1 MKTLFIIM
9 RTLFIF
15 MFSSSVAF
23 SQQYTIS
30 EAYYMETG
38 EQVEFSYSTVEFRF
52 EKLKLN
58 EEEYYFV
65 EMQNLDNGDLV
76 LNYSDKY
83 SKVEIYLRGN
93 EILDIIER
101 PRIGAVVVYELPK
114 ENKMLSSETIV
125 ALDSRLKKWK

>member
-1 MKTLFIIM
+1 MKA
-9 RTLFIF
+9 LFIF
-15 MFSSSVAF
+15 MFISSVAF

-65 EMQNLDNGDLV
+65 QMQNLDNGDLV

-101 PRIGAVVVYELPK
+101 PMIGEVVVYELPK
-114 ENKMLSSETIV
+114 ENKMLPSETIV